1 VDSSNLIV
9 EDQIGA
15 GAFAIVCRGILRE
28 TPPSYR
34 SRLRFWK
41 SIVTADGSIIVAVKT
56 PKQTSNDSQR

>member
-15 GAFAIVCRGILRE
+15 GAFAIVFKGTLKE

-34 SRLRFWK
+34 SRLSLWK
-41 SIVTADGSIIVAVKT
+41 SIITADGSIIVAVKI